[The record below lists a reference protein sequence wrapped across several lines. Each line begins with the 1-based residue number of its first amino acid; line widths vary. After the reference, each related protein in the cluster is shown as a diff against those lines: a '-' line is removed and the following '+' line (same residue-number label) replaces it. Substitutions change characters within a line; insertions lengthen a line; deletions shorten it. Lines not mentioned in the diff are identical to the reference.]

1 MATAAG
7 ATLFPTALGRCAIA
21 WSARGVLG
29 LQLPEVDPARTGER
43 LRRRHACA
51 FGTPVPAAV
60 QRAIDGVQRLLQG
73 EHIDLRDVALDLEGV
88 PTLHQRVYVI
98 AREIPAGTTAT
109 YGEIATQLG
118 DPLLART
125 VGQALGRNPIAIIVP
140 CHRVLAAGGR
150 SGGFSAGGGVH
161 TKLRL
166 LAIEGARPGGA
177 RDLFSGE
184 DDGPGAEPGA

>member
-1 MATAAG
+1 M
-7 ATLFPTALGRCAIA
+7 A

-43 LRRRHACA
+43 LWRRHGCA
-51 FGTPVPAAV
+51 LGAAV
-60 QRAIDGVQRLLQG
+60 PTAVQQAIDGVQRLLQG
-73 EHIDLRDVALDLEGV
+73 DRVDLRDVALDLEDV
-88 PTLHQRVYVI
+88 PTLHQRVYAI
-98 AREIPAGTTAT
+98 ARDIPAGATAT

-118 DPLLART
+118 NPLLART
-125 VGQALGRNPIAIIVP
+125 VGQVLGRNPIAIIVP

-161 TKLRL
+161 IKLRL

-177 RDLFSGE
+177 RDLFSGG
-184 DDGPGAEPGA
+184 DDGPGAEHGA